1 METKEKIVEPK
12 IFHSTESVD
21 KVLSFIG
28 LTREGLSA
36 YKEYSYAD
44 GGYLR

>member
-21 KVLSFIG
+21 KVLSTIG
-28 LTREGLSA
+28 LTRKGLLT
-36 YKEYSYAD
+36 YKEYSYDD